1 MELKL
6 HLQWRINRSYMVSKA
21 NVLHLKPDAIQF
33 PLARSTSR
41 FMIASAWKKL
51 RRYLEICLRAWTGKK
66 IVRNS
71 RFLKSLFVFF
81 FLTTSSE
88 DRKNKVWIKIQIT
101 LKNDSR
107 SCMKSKWRLRLVNQS
122 CKLWGKSWSN
132 VKGAD
137 GFRFNVEKNSLHTV
151 CQSKKIMTK
160 ENTMT
165 VTKYKMH
172 LGSWKLTQHLCN

>member
-1 MELKL
+1 MQFSSISTEHVTFHDCQCVEEVASLPWDMPTCMDRKKNSEELT
-6 HLQWRINRSYMVSKA
+6 
-21 NVLHLKPDAIQF
+21 F
-33 PLARSTSR
+33 
-41 FMIASAWKKL
+41 
-51 RRYLEICLRAWTGKK
+51 LEIPIC
-66 IVRNS
+66 
-71 RFLKSLFVFF
+71 FF
-81 FLTTSSE
+81 FLTISSE

-132 VKGAD
+132 VKEAD